1 MAENTRFA
9 WKGNLVAP
17 NRVIHNGLVVAE
29 NRSII
34 FAGPMEEWDG
44 GTIPQVEEISDG
56 WILPGLIDLHV
67 HGLAGCDVMDGTP
80 EALLTIS
87 AALASYGVTGFLP
100 TTITSS
106 EEDLLNAIDNVT
118 EFQEKDGA
126 FESGAAVLGIHIE
139 GPWIHPRYRGA
150 MNESFITQPSLSQ
163 AKKLYD
169 RAKGLLKI
177 VTLAP
182 ELPGALEVVRY
193 LSERK
198 VTVSAGHTGAGFE
211 QIAEALQAGLT
222 QITHCF
228 NAMTGLH
235 HREPGAVGAAMYF
248 EGLRTELI
256 ADNIHVHP
264 HVANLLYRLKKQ
276 SLILI
281 SDCTRA
287 GGMPNGVYDLG
298 GQSVQVEDG
307 KATLPDG
314 TLAGSL
320 LTLNRAIKNM
330 VESAFV
336 PLEQAVSMASLAP
349 AAVLGIDDR
358 KGRLCPGYDADI
370 TVLNRNFD
378 VAATWVGGRKVFD
391 SN

>member
-1 MAENTRFA
+1 
-9 WKGNLVAP
+9 
-17 NRVIHNGLVVAE
+17 
-29 NRSII
+29 
-34 FAGPMEEWDG
+34 
-44 GTIPQVEEISDG
+44 
-56 WILPGLIDLHV
+56 
-67 HGLAGCDVMDGTP
+67 MDGTP

-87 AALASYGVTGFLP
+87 AALASYGVTGFLS

-106 EEDLLNAIDNVT
+106 EEDLLNAIDNVVD
-118 EFQEKDGA
+118 FQEKG
-126 FESGAAVLGIHIE
+126 FTPGAAVLGIHVE

-150 MNESFITQPSLSQ
+150 MNESYITRPSLSQ

-182 ELPGALEVVRY
+182 ELPGALDVIRY
-193 LSERK
+193 LSERH
-198 VTVSAGHTGAGFE
+198 VIVSAGHTGAGFD
-211 QIAEALQAGLT
+211 QIAEAMQAGLT

-235 HREPGAVGAAMYF
+235 HREPGAVGAALYF
-248 EGLRTELI
+248 DKLRTELI

-264 HVANLLYRLKKQ
+264 HIANLLYRLKKQ
-276 SLILI
+276 NLILI
-281 SDCTRA
+281 SDCMRA
-287 GGMPNGVYDLG
+287 GGMPNGVYSLG
-298 GQSVQVEDG
+298 GQSVQVADG

-314 TLAGSL
+314 TLAGGL

-358 KGRLCPGYDADI
+358 KGKLCPGYDADLTI
-370 TVLNRNFD
+370 LNRNFE
-378 VAATWVGGRKVFD
+378 VLATWVGGRKVYD
-391 SN
+391 LKKCP